1 MESLKKVYIYIKL
14 ITNKNNSKWLK
25 ICLIFC
31 KIFHLGV
38 YLDIKNF
45 YIFVFVKMKKL
56 TVSLVGLAGI
66 LTLGGITWREFS
78 PQQEKVILYDII
90 EDS

>member
-1 MESLKKVYIYIKL
+1 
-14 ITNKNNSKWLK
+14 
-25 ICLIFC
+25 
-31 KIFHLGV
+31 
-38 YLDIKNF
+38 
-45 YIFVFVKMKKL
+45 MKKL